1 MTSLAVL
8 GESVQT
14 GDASII
20 ENGVD
25 KGVSADLCDAL
36 SSITPPEEDA
46 ILQLEMSWSPVRPQ
60 RSLVMPNIARFAAP
74 DLGFIQ
80 SAGKKLREKTIR
92 HDTVEGRIVSL
103 REQPMLV
110 KELGRTVEIRA
121 RIDDR
126 PATVRFGLDE
136 DQYRKACDAYR
147 DQKQVRITGTLRRDE
162 RSKFYDVRKV
172 ESFDILP

>member
-1 MTSLAVL
+1 MA
-8 GESVQT
+8 
-14 GDASII
+14 
-20 ENGVD
+20 
-25 KGVSADLCDAL
+25 
-36 SSITPPEEDA
+36 
-46 ILQLEMSWSPVRPQ
+46 WSPVRPQ
-60 RSLVMPNIARFAAP
+60 RSHFVSSIARFAAP

-103 REQPMLV
+103 REQPMLM

-136 DQYRKACDAYR
+136 KQYRNACDAYR
-147 DQKQVRITGTLRRDE
+147 DQKLVRVTGTLRRDE
-162 RSKFYDVRKV
+162 KSKFYDVRQV
-172 ESFDILP
+172 ESFEALP